1 VSATKRRLRTMRSYI
16 AKWRQRHADARH
28 DRQIMRALEEVPAGT
43 VREEVRAIALGRL
56 RH

>member
-1 VSATKRRLRTMRSYI
+1 MRSYI